1 MDVVV
6 DAIEIRKKATLLK
19 SYSDSLEDEIVKI
32 KNIVSNISASWSGDD
47 AVKYVDVLQEKYIL
61 GLNELKQIIDDYA
74 IYLNNIPEA
83 YEILDNV
90 FSDKH
95 IEV

>member
-32 KNIVSNISASWSGDD
+32 KNIVNNISASWSGDD

-74 IYLNNIPEA
+74 VYLNNIPEA

>member
-61 GLNELKQIIDDYA
+61 GLNELKKIIDDYA